1 MDRLLRAD
9 GQRRSQIVNNG
20 PLLFL
25 GILGTLAVSFW
36 SLLLAPQLQLGGQ
49 QQVVLE
55 ANGQLYPAPRSG
67 EAQQGAEV
75 YRANG
80 CVECHSRQVRQTGVA
95 FEVWLAELGTN
106 AAAVMTALK
115 ELNLQSANIAALPA
129 KITGG
134 LAVNEA
140 QKIAGQ
146 LNAAGGTASAIIT
159 PLGPDIRRG
168 WGPRLSVA
176 QDYLFDSP
184 VLLGS
189 HRLGPDLASVGARL
203 PDPNWHLRHFYAP
216 RKVVPGS
223 MMPPYAYLFEKR
235 KLAQGETPRAGA
247 LPADTEPGYEVMPKP
262 AARALTAYLL
272 SLRTDAGLFEAPMPL
287 PAGGGTN
294 APATNAPVVQA
305 AAVPAK

>member
-134 LAVNEA
+134 LAVPSSRRSA
-140 QKIAGQ
+140 PTSG
-146 LNAAGGTASAIIT
+146 AAGDRACPWRRITSSIPRCCSAAI
-159 PLGPDIRRG
+159 
-168 WGPRLSVA
+168 A
-176 QDYLFDSP
+176 
-184 VLLGS
+184 
-189 HRLGPDLASVGARL
+189 LA
-203 PDPNWHLRHFYAP
+203 P
-216 RKVVPGS
+216 
-223 MMPPYAYLFEKR
+223 
-235 KLAQGETPRAGA
+235 T
-247 LPADTEPGYEVMPKP
+247 LPAWARGCPIPTGICGISTRRARWSP
-262 AARALTAYLL
+262 AR
-272 SLRTDAGLFEAPMPL
+272 
-287 PAGGGTN
+287 
-294 APATNAPVVQA
+294 
-305 AAVPAK
+305 